1 MSQLPERSGE
11 AVWKSR
17 DGDWPVHKDTVTDWW
32 VEDRDAVGLDDV
44 TVHDFRRTVITN
56 LTRVTGDSTIG
67 RKVADQKLQRVDARY
82 NLYN

>member
-1 MSQLPERSGE
+1 M
-11 AVWKSR
+11 
-17 DGDWPVHKDTVTDWW
+17 TDWW

-82 NLYN
+82 NLYDWDKEKTEALGSWAKHLDELTGV